1 MTTMATCPRTRP
13 THICEWLALGLQD
26 SQTPGYLFLNEVPP
40 LRIKKTTLANH
51 PPPLH
56 SPKQKGKAPTHSR
69 ATSHHRRADDQQQHS
84 DRAQRAIES
93 NPAEFGIGSAEQDLK
108 APIDI
113 FKSPQHAWYFVRR
126 LVGLELRW
134 EAARAWKLTNL
145 NSNSVDTPP
154 CKESSNHHS
163 RVRSNDDQS
172 SYSWDSSSGE
182 TTVAAENLPILTYLI
197 QNFLLA
203 LPIIWDT
210 VSVIPNVPHSSH
222 LNPQAPA
229 NHTSVAVYW
238 TAGVLS
244 ILRRLHQSNLI
255 SSFAPKL
262 PAGGHGQRARRVVFG
277 DWALRAAVA
286 HRRCHTLLSAPPPPS
301 SDRLIV
307 HVVSPSAL
315 TTTPAAPLPST
326 NGPWCQLPNPP
337 PSGPKDPRTAL
348 TEGAPTEPLSYP

>member
-244 ILRRLHQSNLI
+244 ILRRLHQSNLSAVI
-255 SSFAPKL
+255 DLGSPGFLHILFDSHIARLIERSVATSLKL
-262 PAGGHGQRARRVVFG
+262 CTQTPCR
-277 DWALRAAVA
+277 WPRAALPLGPHHHA
-286 HRRCHTLLSAPPPPS
+286 RCSAPLNQWPMVPAAQSSPLRTKGPKDS
-301 SDRLIV
+301 SDRRCP
-307 HVVSPSAL
+307 H
-315 TTTPAAPLPST
+315 
-326 NGPWCQLPNPP
+326 
-337 PSGPKDPRTAL
+337 
-348 TEGAPTEPLSYP
+348 